1 MTTQRIVLGTV
12 VGGLVLF
19 FLGYLTY
26 GIVFARFFEANAGSA
41 SGVNREPFNFVA
53 LAIGQLAWGAVLT
66 LILGWSR
73 VSSVAEGIKA
83 GALAGLLF
91 FLGIDLTLYATTN
104 ISNLTA
110 SLVDPILAA
119 VLFGVTG
126 AAIVSVSRTR
136 ATARG

>member
-26 GIVFARFFEANAGSA
+26 GIVFAGFFEANAGSA
-41 SGVNREPFNFVA
+41 AGVTREPFNFVA

-73 VSSVAEGIKA
+73 VSSVAEGAKV
-83 GALAGLLF
+83 GALAGVLF

-104 ISNLTA
+104 ISNLMA

-119 VLFGVTG
+119 VLFAVTG
-126 AAIVSVSRTR
+126 AAIVSVLRTR
-136 ATARG
+136 ATA

>member
-26 GIVFARFFEANAGSA
+26 GIVFAGFFEANAGSA
-41 SGVNREPFNFVA
+41 SGVTREPFNFVA

-73 VSSVAEGIKA
+73 VSSVAEGVKV

-91 FLGIDLTLYATTN
+91 FLGIDFTLYATTN
-104 ISNLTA
+104 ISNLMA

-119 VLFGVTG
+119 VLFAVTG
-126 AAIVSVSRTR
+126 AAIVSVLRTR
-136 ATARG
+136 AAA